1 MTAAIVSRSKVAA
14 RADAVLDYLVEHGP
28 AVLTKIAAA
37 LVLAVYL
44 VRFALV
50 TLRSQNRAHIK
61 EFARLPSGKDGMLQY
76 TAIYAAG
83 PGEDAVLPYKLQ
95 SEGLDFKSTKHLQGI
110 YHQWASTRFVP
121 ESTDE

>member
-1 MTAAIVSRSKVAA
+1 MTAIVSRSKVAA
-14 RADAVLDYLVEHGP
+14 RAEAVLDYLIEHGP

-61 EFARLPSGKDGMLQY
+61 EFARLPCGDDGTLQY

-83 PGEDAVLPYKLQ
+83 PGEDAVLPFRQ
-95 SEGLDFKSTKHLQGI
+95 EGLDYRSTSHLQPI
-110 YHQWASTRFVP
+110 YQLWASTRTVP
-121 ESTDE
+121 ESE